1 VRGGE
6 FLTEELAL
14 LERVRHLSEV
24 ERREF
29 LVHVEAELEAYK
41 KRVVDDALGRDEW
54 KGLPPESRLY
64 RDLIFDLCF
73 AQSLESPIVQKQGA
87 VMAAINF
94 LDEKGF
100 PSTVIR
106 PLRDLVGDLVD
117 LENAEKLK
125 GQPGR
130 RRMSHNDQFQ
140 AAYAAAAV
148 TVLSARETS
157 VDEALKMVCKASG
170 LDRKWL
176 RQFRLNLLRG
186 KGGPALISYKIAL
199 CGIDRGVPADEILK
213 SLTTSL
219 RN

>member
-1 VRGGE
+1 VRKDE
-6 FLTEELAL
+6 LLTEELAL
-14 LERVRHLSEV
+14 LERVRHLSES

-29 LVHVEAELEAYK
+29 LEQVEAQLEAYK
-41 KRVVDDALGRDEW
+41 KRVVDDALERDEW
-54 KGLPPESRLY
+54 KELPPESRLY

-73 AQSLESPIVQKQGA
+73 AQSLESPIVQKQAA
-87 VMAAINF
+87 VMAAINS
-94 LDEKGF
+94 LDENGF

-117 LENAEKLK
+117 LENADRLK
-125 GQPGR
+125 GKPGR
-130 RRMSHNDQFQ
+130 RRMSHNDQFH

-148 TVLSARETS
+148 TVLSARGTR

-199 CGIDRGVPADEILK
+199 CGIDRAVPADKILK
-213 SLTTSL
+213 GLT
-219 RN
+219 R